1 MARRDDDAEHTKRL
15 TNSFG
20 SSSSDSDDSSDDDS
34 DEKSQTYL
42 GFSGRMISSKDVGEL
57 DAFATKVGGEPNFN
71 QFFFS
76 DDDDDDDASGVKMFL
91 REEQMRCTSCESKL
105 SLIFQAYAPLTRT
118 RDGTEEDILE
128 RTLYVFSC
136 TNFQNCCPP
145 PNSESTMGGK
155 WRAFRVQ
162 KRTRKGNE
170 TTSKNRRHVNN
181 AKKEEC
187 LNENENLF
195 GTNDDWGCAESKD
208 DWNVDDDGEAKNGT
222 KKEEE
227 ESLEQL
233 TKQLDEAMLKEKER
247 KEAVELLE
255 EEDGGDETLIE
266 SYHEDAPNALPEFY
280 VCSDLEPTKAEAK
293 RKALGLSAKV
303 DSMLNKYAQEE
314 GLEVSEIEKSLLALH
329 AGGKAVEMK
338 DMMDESGT
346 KEVSSSWQGET
357 YEKGE
362 SINAS
367 EQYLKFQKRIARAPA
382 QIARYCFRTR
392 DCDIVWP
399 DGDLPTRKSKPCEK
413 CKGKR
418 EMELQLTPGLLKE
431 IEDALRLR
439 AKAGRKGGISES
451 DAIAFDF
458 NSVGIWTCTNSCF
471 DGSETTCVREEEVF
485 VATDGID
492 QSVLAKLAAAI

>member
-1 MARRDDDAEHTKRL
+1 MARRDDDAGHTKRR
-15 TNSFG
+15 TNSVEN
-20 SSSSDSDDSSDDDS
+20 SSSEDDSDD

-42 GFSGRMISSKDVGEL
+42 GFSGRMVSSKDVYEL
-57 DAFATKVGGEPNFN
+57 DAFATKVGGEPNFKFAN
-71 QFFFS
+71 
-76 DDDDDDDASGVKMFL
+76 DDDDASERANNVFL
-91 REEQMRCTSCESKL
+91 REEQMRCKSCESKL

-145 PNSESTMGGK
+145 PKSESTMGGK

-162 KRTRKGNE
+162 KRGRKGNE
-170 TTSKNRRHVNN
+170 TTSENRRDANN

-208 DWNVDDDGEAKNGT
+208 DWNGEAKNGA

-255 EEDGGDETLIE
+255 EEEGGDETLIE

-338 DMMDESGT
+338 DMMNESGT

>member
-1 MARRDDDAEHTKRL
+1 MARRDDDAEHTKRC
-15 TNSFG
+15 TNSVE
-20 SSSSDSDDSSDDDS
+20 SSSSEDDSED

-42 GFSGRMISSKDVGEL
+42 GFSGRMVSSKDVYEL
-57 DAFATKVGGEPNFN
+57 DAFATKVGGEPNFKFAN
-71 QFFFS
+71 
-76 DDDDDDDASGVKMFL
+76 DDDDASERANNVFF
-91 REEQMRCTSCESKL
+91 REEQMRCKSCESKL

-145 PNSESTMGGK
+145 PKSESTMGGK

-162 KRTRKGNE
+162 KRGRKGNE
-170 TTSKNRRHVNN
+170 TTSENRRDANN

-208 DWNVDDDGEAKNGT
+208 DWNGEAKNGA

-247 KEAVELLE
+247 KKAVELLE

-338 DMMDESGT
+338 DMMNESGT